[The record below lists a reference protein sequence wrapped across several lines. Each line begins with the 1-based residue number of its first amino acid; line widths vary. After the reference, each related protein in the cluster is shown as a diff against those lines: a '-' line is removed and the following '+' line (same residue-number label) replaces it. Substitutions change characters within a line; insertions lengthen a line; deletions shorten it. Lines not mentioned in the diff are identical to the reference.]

1 MKAIFWFLLL
11 VLAVLFGVY
20 IFRATYQRVGRS
32 NLVLFEVV
40 PESIKAF
47 EERVEKL
54 EKDAA
59 LLRNRLGSSRL
70 MERVFINR
78 RIALLEQEIQDLK
91 TAVAEWRAV
100 RDFKS
105 TADIYRKCLLLYG
118 KAAGVCEL
126 LATDTLPPTERQK

>member
-1 MKAIFWFLLL
+1 MRAIFWFLLL

-20 IFRATYQRVGRS
+20 IFRATYQRLGRS

-54 EKDAA
+54 ERDAA
-59 LLRNRLGSSRL
+59 LLCDRLGSSRL
-70 MERVFINR
+70 MERDFINR
-78 RIALLEQEIQDLK
+78 RIALLEQGIQNLK
-91 TAVAEWRAV
+91 TAVAKWRTV

-105 TADIYRKCLLLYG
+105 AAEIYRNCLLLYG

-126 LATDTLPPTERQK
+126 LATDTLPPTGRHK